1 MQLEN
6 NRAVGFC
13 VSVIQIMNFVLIYRC
28 VKSDFLQNR
37 QKIEIITE
45 SPETKKVNWLIWLW

>member
-28 VKSDFLQNR
+28 VKSDFIQNR
-37 QKIEIITE
+37 QKTETITE
-45 SPETKKVNWLIWLW
+45 SPQTKKVN

>member
-1 MQLEN
+1 MHLEN

-37 QKIEIITE
+37 QKTEIMTE
-45 SPETKKVNWLIWLW
+45 SPKTKKVD

>member
-37 QKIEIITE
+37 QKTEIIAE
-45 SPETKKVNWLIWLW
+45 SPEKQKIN